1 MSANR
6 FVRAV
11 KPLGQ
16 RPHGPS
22 AVISRQ
28 RFFTTSFRRSKFTS
42 THGHHQGPRTASTW
56 SMSGVAGVAMTAGLL
71 GWGISE
77 LRHGGFPGA
86 VLLDSSFSTPRYAS
100 MREMEQTLL
109 EIRQEIVDNGGEE
122 DIISTDPDDLH
133 AHGYSEWSTTNP
145 EGLPVAVAYP
155 RSTEQVSMIARI
167 CHKYHVPII
176 PYSGGSSLE
185 GNFSAPFGGISVDF
199 AYMDK
204 IVQFNKDDM
213 DIVVQPSIGW
223 QDLNE
228 QLAKMGSGLFF
239 PIDPGPSAKIGGM
252 IGTNC
257 SGTNAVK
264 YGTMK
269 DWVIN
274 LTVVLADGT
283 VIKTR
288 RRPRKSSAGYNLNG
302 LFVGSEGTLGLVTEA
317 TLKLTVIPEE
327 FSVAVVTFP
336 SIRDAASAA
345 AEVMQTGIPVA
356 AMEIM
361 DEVQMKVVNMGGA
374 TAPRVWK
381 ELPTLFFKFSG
392 TKAGVKENIGLVQK
406 ITKGNKGSNFE
417 FAKDAREQKLLWS
430 ARKESLWSMLALR
443 KEGEEV
449 WSTDVA
455 VPFSRLADII
465 EISKKEMDD
474 LGLFASI
481 LGHIGDGN
489 FHESIIYNRR
499 DKAERDKVEA
509 CVKNMV
515 KRALEMEGTCTGE
528 HSIGWGKKEAL
539 LWEVG
544 ADTLG
549 VMKAIKAALDP
560 NWIIGTWRLELGD
573 LHTYPSNQSLLA
585 IPESWTRDKS
595 VLVTLTNIPDNVTP
609 WSVKQFFDNFGD
621 VVFVELD
628 EHEKSGPRQAKI
640 RFEPPPKDLSFHEPG
655 GCTVSLN
662 GARVPVKLIAHP
674 ASNLSTIKTPLGN
687 PCPGALSFNP
697 ESFKF
702 GLLTQPTTFM
712 VKKEFRGGGLDFKA
726 DFKRKKLTINFL
738 VSIGNVSKNYRIDIK
753 FGIISSINRVNT
765 GKDRI
770 ALVIVVSDAP
780 IAWQKTL
787 RTDESAWA
795 GELSWKESDMWCRA
809 VNITMDS
816 GILTDK
822 KPISLFS
829 DANVVDFGRWTG
841 YWIELGSMEKTW
853 SEIETHLLDW
863 NIKTYTGINFTEVP
877 TRTPE
882 VYSILQDQTV
892 GPSTDFS
899 SLEASRHI
907 ELPFEVRYQIEVC
920 LSRGILCEYN
930 IDYDFLEQL
939 VRLSDPAGP
948 DKDRARLILE
958 FAADQGKRI
967 WNPMDLLSD
976 PAALT
981 YYPNC
986 RHIPDHCACVRKVT
1000 VTPTRIFF
1008 STPTV
1013 ETTNR
1018 VIRRY
1023 RDDQERF
1030 LRIQF
1035 TDEQQEGRIRG
1046 SDADRDDELYARV
1059 YRALSRGICMGRWHW
1074 QFLAFGNSQIR
1085 ENGAYMFCQPDGP
1098 ADMVMTCAKIRAWM
1112 GNFEHIQVVAKYA
1125 ARLGQCFSTTRLL
1138 RGLTYPLIVK
1148 IPDVEQG
1155 KFCFTDGVGKI
1166 SPELARIIAHEWKL
1180 PMPPSAYQFRMGG
1193 CKGILV
1199 TWPDVKGTAV
1209 QVRPSQEKF
1218 SAEYNGLEIVRCS
1231 QFSAATLN
1239 RQTITVLS
1247 CLGVPDNVFV
1257 QLMRE
1262 QLASYNAAM
1271 NDLGKAV
1278 EMLRYCADEYGATV
1292 SIAKMLQD
1300 GFMSSNEPFVR
1311 TLLQLWRS
1319 WSLKSLKE
1327 KARMV
1332 VNKGAFV
1339 LGCVDETGTLRGYS
1353 KRAEG
1358 KTKLTVGQLPQIFL
1372 QVSDQQNRGAHKIV
1386 TGLCIVGRN
1395 PSLHPG
1401 DIRVVEAVDCPKLRH
1416 LRDVVVFPLQGDRDV
1431 PSMCSGGDLDGDDFF
1446 IIWDERLLPKEW
1458 AHRPMDYTAPAPV
1471 TEKRESSIVDSLASF
1486 FVLFMKN
1493 DRLPL
1498 IAHAHL
1504 ATADLSPE
1512 GARSEKCLELAQLH
1526 SVAVDYVKSGV
1537 PAKWSKKL
1545 DPRDWPHFMEKRSR
1559 SYHSTSALGKL
1570 YDMVETQ
1577 VFDTKEN
1584 YSLPFDDR
1592 ILKRYTLSNDML
1604 KQARRIKTQYDIA
1617 VRRVLGML
1625 EVRTEFEVWTGFV
1638 MSKPRVGTDYKVQE
1652 RVGGESAT
1660 LKRQFQEICIQA
1672 AGDRDFNKLGPFVAA
1687 MYQVT
1692 WEEVRIALYEAR
1704 QPHILDDGTVGLRRI
1719 TARSMPLI
1727 SFPWLFFEELGKIAR
1742 GAEERVSLVDL
1753 GINLPEN
1760 LQKPLDTARAASPG
1774 NLQGLLDAGYTKTDD
1789 GRFIHR
1795 GEILQLFPHVGAHV
1809 VAPRKMA
1816 EVDLLDLQ
1824 DDGGLDQ
1831 PLLDMCVMQEAT
1843 LGPVVSYHSRK
1854 TAAACNHD
1862 GGLEDTSGNLLLLLE
1877 GGAPE
1882 AGNSTS
1888 ELLNE
1893 PATLLDEEPKE
1904 LPVAS
1909 ADPVDKSLTT
1919 IMGPS
1924 ENADRFKDDSGG
1936 GGRGPVPAGDYG
1948 RDVMLPCLIDI
1959 DTDAHVGCRA
1969 LPPCRETLSSLHDG
1983 GAAAVLVE
1991 QNKTYQK
1998 TDGAQLVEV
2007 EVASLAAEDS
2017 DFEPEYEEVSLVKK
2031 ENALQRMARLF

>member
-6 FVRAV
+6 FVRAA
-11 KPLGQ
+11 KLLNQ
-16 RPHGPS
+16 HLDGPS
-22 AVISRQ
+22 AVTGRQ
-28 RFFTTSFRRSKFTS
+28 RFAIPSLRRSIS
-42 THGHHQGPRTASTW
+42 SAGTHGHHHGPRAASTW
-56 SMSGVAGVAMTAGLL
+56 TLSGVAGVAMTAGLL

-77 LRHGGFPGA
+77 LRHGGFPGT
-86 VLLDSSFSTPRYAS
+86 VLFDSSFSTPRYAS
-100 MREMEQTLL
+100 MREMEQALD
-109 EIRQEIVDNGGEE
+109 EIRQEIADGGGKE

-167 CHKYHVPII
+167 CHKYRVPII

-213 DIVVQPSIGW
+213 DVVVQPSIGW

-302 LFVGSEGTLGLVTEA
+302 IFVGSEGTLGLVTEA

-381 ELPTLFFKFSG
+381 EMPTLFFKFSG
-392 TKAGVKENIGLVQK
+392 TKAGVKENISLVQR
-406 ITKGNKGSNFE
+406 ITKSNKGSNFE

-465 EISKKEMDD
+465 EVSKKEMDD

-499 DKAERDKVEA
+499 DKAERDKVET

-528 HSIGWGKKEAL
+528 HSIGWGKKESL

-549 VMKAIKAALDP
+549 VMGSTDEEGRRKGVRSLIHESLSWKQENSVL
-560 NWIIGTWRLELGD
+560 ITLTGI
-573 LHTYPSNQSLLA
+573 PSNATSM
-585 IPESWTRDKS
+585 
-595 VLVTLTNIPDNVTP
+595 
-609 WSVKQFFDNFGD
+609 SVKKYFNNFGN
-621 VVFVELD
+621 VVYVELD
-628 EHEKSGPRQAKI
+628 EHDKTGLRQAKI
-640 RFEPPPKDLSFHEPG
+640 RFEPPPYDIGFLEPSG
-655 GCTVSLN
+655 NTVFLD
-662 GARVPVKLIAHP
+662 GMRVQAAMVSRIPSDSA
-674 ASNLSTIKTPLGN
+674 TIKTPLGKA
-687 PCPGALSFNP
+687 CPRTISFTP
-697 ESFKF
+697 ERFAF
-702 GLLTQPTTFM
+702 GILTQPITFM
-712 VKKEFRGGGLDFKA
+712 SKKELFGAGLNFRA
-726 DFKRKKLTINFL
+726 DFKRKKLVINFP
-738 VSIGNVSKNYRIDIK
+738 VKIGRGSKGYRIDIK
-753 FGIISSINRVNT
+753 FAIIKSIHLVNID
-765 GKDRI
+765 KDRT
-770 ALVIVVSDAP
+770 ALLMVVNDAP
-780 IAWQKTL
+780 SAWQKTL
-787 RTDESAWA
+787 QSDGSASGDQLVWR
-795 GELSWKESDMWCRA
+795 EMDSWYRA
-809 VNITMDS
+809 VNITTDE
-816 GILTDK
+816 GLTDQ
-822 KPISLFS
+822 KPISLS
-829 DANVVDFGRWTG
+829 PDPHIVIDFGQWTS
-841 YWIELGSMEKTW
+841 YWIELEMGDKTW
-853 SEIETHLLDW
+853 SEIETYLLDW
-863 NIKTYTGINFTEVP
+863 NIKTTTGVVFTKVP
-877 TRTPE
+877 NRAPE
-882 VYSILQDQTV
+882 LWSILQDQSSSSS
-892 GPSTDFS
+892 GDFS
-899 SLEASRHI
+899 SLGARRHI
-907 ELPFEVRYQIEVC
+907 ELPFDVRYQLEVC
-920 LSRGILCEYN
+920 LSRGILCEHS
-930 IDYDFLEQL
+930 IDYTFLERLAQ
-939 VRLSDPAGP
+939 LSDPESL
-948 DKDRARLILE
+948 DRARGRLVLE
-958 FAADQGKRI
+958 YAADQDKRV
-967 WNPMDLLSD
+967 WDPMELLRD
-976 PAALT
+976 AAALT
-981 YYPNC
+981 YYPTTL
-986 RHIPDHCACVRKVT
+986 HIPDYCALVRKVT
-1000 VTPTRIFF
+1000 VTPTRVLF

-1023 RDDQERF
+1023 KDDQERF

-1035 TDEQQEGRIRG
+1035 TDEQSEGRIRG
-1046 SDADRDDELYARV
+1046 SDADRDDELYTRV
-1059 YRALSRGICMGRWHW
+1059 FRALSRGIRMGHWHW
-1074 QFLAFGNSQIR
+1074 QFLAFGNSQVR
-1085 ENGAYMFCQPDGP
+1085 ENGAYMFCQPGGP
-1098 ADMVMTCAKIRAWM
+1098 DDTVLTCAKIRAWM
-1112 GNFEHIQVVAKYA
+1112 GNFKHIQVVAKYA

-1138 RGLTYPLIVK
+1138 RGLSYPTIVR

-1155 KFCFTDGVGKI
+1155 RFCFTDGVGKI
-1166 SPELARIIAHEWKL
+1166 SPGLAKIIADEWKL
-1180 PMPPSAYQFRMGG
+1180 GATPSAYQFRMGG

-1199 TWPDVKGTAV
+1199 TWNDVKGCEV
-1209 QVRPSQEKF
+1209 HVRPSQEKF

-1247 CLGVPDNVFV
+1247 SLG
-1257 QLMRE
+1257 
-1262 QLASYNAAM
+1262 LANYNAAM
-1271 NDLGKAV
+1271 EDLGKAV
-1278 EMLRYCADEYGATV
+1278 EILRSCADENMTTVTMAT
-1292 SIAKMLQD
+1292 MLLD
-1300 GFMSSNEPFVR
+1300 GFMNSNEPFVR

-1319 WSLKSLKE
+1319 WSIKALKE

-1332 VNKGAFV
+1332 VEQGAFV
-1339 LGCVDETGTLRGYS
+1339 LGCRTEGAS
-1353 KRAEG
+1353 KIARES
-1358 KTKLTVGQLPQIFL
+1358 LPQIFL
-1372 QVSDQQNRGAHKIV
+1372 QVPDPQNRRVYKVI

-1401 DIRVVEAVDCPKLRH
+1401 DIRVVEAVDIPQLRH
-1416 LRDVVVFPLQGDRDV
+1416 LRDVVVFPLRGDRDV
-1431 PSMCSGGDLDGDDFF
+1431 PGMCSGGDLDGDDFF
-1446 IIWDERLLPKEW
+1446 VIWDQRLLPSEW
-1458 AHRPMDYTAPAPV
+1458 AHQPMDYTPPDPV
-1471 TEKRESSIVDSLASF
+1471 IEKKGASIVDSLASF

-1504 ATADLSPE
+1504 ATADISQD
-1512 GARSEKCLELAQLH
+1512 GAREEKCIQLAQLH

-1537 PAKWSKKL
+1537 PAKWSKEL
-1545 DPRDWPHFMEKRSR
+1545 DPKDWPHFMEKARRSYRSR
-1559 SYHSTSALGKL
+1559 TALGKL

-1577 VFDTKEN
+1577 VFDSKEN
-1584 YSLPFDDR
+1584 YTLPFDGR
-1592 ILKRYTLSNDML
+1592 ILKRFSLTNDML
-1604 KQARRIKTQYDIA
+1604 KEARKIKTQYDIA
-1617 VRRVLGML
+1617 MRRILGML

-1652 RVGGESAT
+1652 RVSREWVS
-1660 LKRQFQEICIQA
+1660 LRSQFQEICIKA
-1672 AGDRDFNKLGPFVAA
+1672 AGDRDFDKMGPFVAA

-1692 WEEVRIALYEAR
+1692 CEEMRIALYEAR
-1704 QPHILDDGTVGLRRI
+1704 QPHVLDDGTVGLRRI

-1727 SFPWLFFEELGKIAR
+1727 SFPWLFPAELGRIAR
-1742 GAEERVSLVDL
+1742 GSQEQ
-1753 GINLPEN
+1753 INGPQE
-1760 LQKPLDTARAASPG
+1760 
-1774 NLQGLLDAGYTKTDD
+1774 LLDAGYTKTYD

-1795 GEILQLFPHVGAHV
+1795 GEILSLFPHGDEMDETEMKFSEPDGMLTDAEQAAGSDGEIAMAVTGSQTPV
-1809 VAPRKMA
+1809 VAPGKTA
-1816 EVDLLDLQ
+1816 EVDLLDFQ
-1824 DDGGLDQ
+1824 DEGVIWESGC
-1831 PLLDMCVMQEAT
+1831 LLDDIT
-1843 LGPVVSYHSRK
+1843 LPG
-1854 TAAACNHD
+1854 
-1862 GGLEDTSGNLLLLLE
+1862 E
-1877 GGAPE
+1877 
-1882 AGNSTS
+1882 
-1888 ELLNE
+1888 
-1893 PATLLDEEPKE
+1893 
-1904 LPVAS
+1904 S
-1909 ADPVDKSLTT
+1909 ADSVDAQLITGQCET
-1919 IMGPS
+1919 IGS
-1924 ENADRFKDDSGG
+1924 SKAGGDSGG
-1936 GGRGPVPAGDYG
+1936 KRPVPAGDT
-1948 RDVMLPCLIDI
+1948 VPCLIDI
-1959 DTDAHVGCRA
+1959 DTNVQIPSDIADFRPA
-1969 LPPCRETLSSLHDG
+1969 PPNGFVSTETVSSLHDFVFRSG
-1983 GAAAVLVE
+1983 HENKTEQGMSEAGIPAAA
-1991 QNKTYQK
+1991 
-1998 TDGAQLVEV
+1998 AQLEV
-2007 EVASLAAEDS
+2007 VASSLADQEGSDS
-2017 DFEPEYEEVSLVKK
+2017 EPEYEEVTLGVQD
-2031 ENALQRMARLF
+2031 ENALQRMARML